1 MLAGSPSGQRCQT
14 FRHLVMHSLN
24 VAVRKGAGQTA
35 LASEWL
41 LCAPHFALV
50 VETVGWT
57 ELSKVRRITVLRKRA
72 I

>member
-1 MLAGSPSGQRCQT
+1 MLAGSPSGQRCRK
-14 FRHLVMHSLN
+14 FRHFVMHSLN
-24 VAVRKGAGQTA
+24 VAVRKGAAQTA

-57 ELSKVRRITVLRKRA
+57 ELSKVGRITVLRKRA
-72 I
+72 L